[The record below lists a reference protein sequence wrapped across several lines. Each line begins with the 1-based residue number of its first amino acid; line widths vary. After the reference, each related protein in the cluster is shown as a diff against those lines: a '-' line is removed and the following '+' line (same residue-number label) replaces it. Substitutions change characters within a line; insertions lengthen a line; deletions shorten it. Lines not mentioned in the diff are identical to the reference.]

1 MVELKDCARIEIAKY
16 CFDQELSFRIRNRR
30 NKLLGLWAAVRLGMT
45 AERAD
50 AYAKL
55 VVSIGID
62 HPGDR
67 LLGRRIAD
75 TAAASGVV
83 LPEGAIHA
91 EMDHLY
97 QIAAVEYSATELPL
111 QPSAA

>member
-1 MVELKDCARIEIAKY
+1 MVELKNCAKFEIAKQ
-16 CFDQELSFRIRNRR
+16 CFDEELSFRIRNRR
-30 NKLLGLWAAVRLGMT
+30 NKLLGLWAATRLGMT
-45 AERAD
+45 GEAGN
-50 AYAKL
+50 AYAKW

-67 LLGRRIAD
+67 LLARRIAD

-97 QIAAVEYSATELPL
+97 QIAAMEYAATELPL
-111 QPSAA
+111 QPRAA